1 MYDWENSE
9 NGDKMETLKCGFVRG
24 KVQGVMFRQTFIRA
38 LLKRQLAGGAT
49 NDVADRDRVNFTIQ
63 GDEQKI
69 GEVLGRLTSVV
80 PLNSWGA
87 IVTQLELLESPIPI
101 DQHEVTTANVD

>member
-1 MYDWENSE
+1 MKS
-9 NGDKMETLKCGFVRG
+9 GIVKG

-38 LLKRQLAGGAT
+38 LLKRQLLGGVS
-49 NDVADRDRVNFTIQ
+49 NDPREHDRVSFTIQ

-69 GEVLGRLTSVV
+69 SEVLERLISVV

-87 IVTQLELLESPIPI
+87 SVTHLELLGAAIPI
-101 DQHEVTTANVD
+101 EQHQVTTANVDNFRWTQSVEFYL